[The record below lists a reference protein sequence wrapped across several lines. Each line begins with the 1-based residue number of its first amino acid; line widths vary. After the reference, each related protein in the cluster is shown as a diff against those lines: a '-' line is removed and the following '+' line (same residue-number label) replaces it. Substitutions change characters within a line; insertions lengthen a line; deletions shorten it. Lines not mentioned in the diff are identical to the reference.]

1 MTDEGAVDPEAP
13 AAADVTEAA
22 GVTGRVGRIVAPLRA
37 AATNPSIA
45 RAVLAFGGFTV
56 AEWAIWIGMLVY
68 AYDQGGAAAAGIVAV
83 IQLLPSAVLSPLI
96 AGFGDRIPRERM
108 LLASYLAQA
117 ATMAVTAVA
126 LANAAPFPLVVLLAT
141 VTTTT
146 IGMTRP
152 AHFSLLPALARTADE
167 VTAAN
172 VASSTVQNVAILV
185 APALAGILLA
195 VSGAAAVF
203 GLTAVVALV
212 SALLVATVRTE
223 RMELAASVAA
233 DAPAA
238 GIAVGDAAPLE
249 SPGDEDEEIGLI
261 DGLRLLRRHVG
272 SRTIVI
278 LIGAGSI
285 IEGSL
290 DVIGV
295 VLALDLLGTGDAGVG
310 VLGSAVG
317 LGGLVGAA
325 IAASLVGRRRLAGP
339 FAIGLILW
347 GAPLAIV
354 GLLPLPVVALGLF
367 VVCGVGRSVM
377 DVAGRTLLQRVTPH
391 AVLGG
396 VLGSLEGLHDL
407 MLALGSIAVPILIAL
422 VGAQGAIILTGLW
435 LPIIVLA
442 TWRLVVAADAH
453 AVVHVREL
461 DRLRAL
467 PMFAPLPP
475 PTIEWMAA
483 HLRELD
489 VDAGT
494 AIVREGQAGDRF
506 YLVDRG
512 ACEVTIG
519 ERAVRRLGP
528 GDGFGEIALLRRVP
542 RTASVW
548 ATEPSALLTLDRDA
562 FLRAVTGH
570 VGSRAVADDLV
581 ARRLDADPDPAS
593 GPAPG

>member
-1 MTDEGAVDPEAP
+1 MEGRGPVDRSLTPDADPREAGETP
-13 AAADVTEAA
+13 ASL
-22 GVTGRVGRIVAPLRA
+22 GRIARIVTPLRA
-37 AATNPSIA
+37 VASSPSIA
-45 RAVLAFGGFTV
+45 RAVLAFGGFTL
-56 AEWAIWIGMLVY
+56 AEWAVWIAMLVY
-68 AYDQGGAAAAGIVAV
+68 AYGQGGATAAGVVAM

-96 AGFGDRIPRERM
+96 AGFSDRLPRERM
-108 LLASYLAQA
+108 LLTSYVSQS
-117 ATMAVTAVA
+117 ATMAATAVA
-126 LANAAPFPLVVLLAT
+126 LGSGATFGVVVLLAT
-141 VTTTT
+141 VTTIA

-152 AHFSLLPALARTADE
+152 AHFALLPALGRSADE

-185 APALAGILLA
+185 APALAGVLLA

-203 GLTAVVALV
+203 ALTAVVTGI
-212 SALLVATVRTE
+212 SAILVATVRTE
-223 RMELAASVAA
+223 RMALAASVEPDRALGAEASGEPASGSDA
-233 DAPAA
+233 D
-238 GIAVGDAAPLE
+238 E
-249 SPGDEDEEIGLI
+249 EEIGLI
-261 DGLRLLRRHVG
+261 DGLRLLRSHVG
-272 SRTIVI
+272 SRTIVV

-285 IEGSL
+285 IEGAL

-295 VLALDLLGTGDAGVG
+295 VLALEVLGTGDTGVG

-317 LGGLVGAA
+317 MGGLIGAT

-339 FAIGLILW
+339 FAMGLVLW
-347 GAPLAIV
+347 GLPLAIV
-354 GLLPLPVVALGLF
+354 GLLPLAGIALVLF
-367 VVCGVGRSVM
+367 VVCGIGRSVM

-407 MLALGSIAVPILIAL
+407 MLAVGSIAVPILIAL
-422 VGAQGAIILTGLW
+422 VGTRGAIILTGLW
-435 LPIIVLA
+435 LPILVLA
-442 TWRLVVAADAH
+442 LWRQVVAADGH
-453 AVVHVREL
+453 AIVHVREL

-489 VDAGT
+489 VPADT

-506 YLVDRG
+506 YLIDHG

-519 ERAVRRLGP
+519 ERLVRRLGP

-548 ATEPSALLTLDRDA
+548 STEPTALLTLERDA

-570 VGSRAVADDLV
+570 VGSRAVADEL
-581 ARRLDADPDPAS
+581 AETRLADDSSQA
-593 GPAPG
+593 